1 MGGLP
6 NGPDGVNP
14 DAKFGLIGGEGISG
28 LPDLTRPNVEQIL
41 KEMYF
46 GPGGPLR
53 PPIEWPHIQLPDGP
67 LLWSMINA
75 LGRSLLDV
83 PGMIWDNLDDLF
95 LNLLAIP
102 QQLTEHTEAIANLA
116 DIAAA
121 GQATA
126 AYVGDLTDMVTV
138 MRALM
143 VYPVYTSGSAGA
155 GTAAHTHP
163 MNLTYACPAGKPGY
177 ANGVGAPSLGDIW
190 FTPVVADR
198 ESYVTKL
205 RWVGGADPSIFGM
218 QWYEIALMAYDPT
231 SGNLVK
237 VWTSGDIK
245 DTTAAASTLQE
256 LEVDMT
262 AAAPG
267 TGGTGPISQQ
277 VSPSQILFIA
287 IQQVAPGFGQS
298 ARSVG
303 YVPQANIGRP
313 SSLIL
318 DASVYIAPL
327 YTQGIPSSIAFSSL
341 TKNNT
346 FIPWG
351 AVATSV
357 EAP

>member
-1 MGGLP
+1 MTQ
-6 NGPDGVNP
+6 PDGNVP
-14 DAKFGLIGGEGISG
+14 DSAITSLAALAARTQEEWEDILRGRTVDPFEKFIDGFFGEVFDGLGEGVKFIMA
-28 LPDLTRPNVEQIL
+28 LVTKLAQALTFGAPPLSFPNLAAAFDWLNQI
-41 KEMYF
+41 
-46 GPGGPLR
+46 PL
-53 PPIEWPHIQLPDGP
+53 
-67 LLWSMINA
+67 
-75 LGRSLLDV
+75 
-83 PGMIWDNLDDLF
+83 
-95 LNLLAIP
+95 
-102 QQLTEHTEAIANLA
+102 QLTEHTEAIANLE

-121 GQATA
+121 GRATA
-126 AYVGDLTDMVTV
+126 AYVGDLSDMVTV
-138 MRALM
+138 PRTLM
-143 VYPVYTSGSAGA
+143 MYPAYTTGSAGA

-163 MNLTYACPAGKPGY
+163 MNLTIACPAGKPGY
-177 ANGVGAPSLGDIW
+177 ANGIGASSLGDIW
-190 FTPVVADR
+190 FAPVVSDR

-218 QWYEIALMAYDPT
+218 QWYEIALMIYDPS
-231 SGNLVK
+231 SGDLVK

-357 EAP
+357 DAP

>member
-1 MGGLP
+1 VTQ
-6 NGPDGVNP
+6 PDGNVP
-14 DAKFGLIGGEGISG
+14 DSAITSLAALAARTQEEWEDILRGRTVDPFEKFIDGFFGEVFDGLGEGVKFIMA
-28 LPDLTRPNVEQIL
+28 LVTKLAQALTFGAPPLSFPNLAAAFDWLNQI
-41 KEMYF
+41 
-46 GPGGPLR
+46 PL
-53 PPIEWPHIQLPDGP
+53 
-67 LLWSMINA
+67 
-75 LGRSLLDV
+75 
-83 PGMIWDNLDDLF
+83 
-95 LNLLAIP
+95 
-102 QQLTEHTEAIANLA
+102 QLTEHTEAIANLE

-121 GQATA
+121 GRATA
-126 AYVGDLTDMVTV
+126 AYVGDLTDMVTAP
-138 MRALM
+138 RTLM
-143 VYPVYTSGSAGA
+143 IGYGSGGASGSG
-155 GTAAHTHP
+155 HTHP
-163 MNLTYACPAGKPGY
+163 VVCPAMKPGY

-190 FTPVVADR
+190 FTPVVVDR
-198 ESYVTKL
+198 TSYVTKM

-218 QWYEIALMAYDPT
+218 QWYEIALMIFDPA

-237 VWTSGDIK
+237 AWTSGNIK

-303 YVPQANIGRP
+303 YVPQAGIGRP
-313 SSLIL
+313 STLIL

-357 EAP
+357 DAP